1 MLDTAPGTP
10 TVTAAVG
17 SVDRT
22 QVEVVTAPA
31 APLSLTGAGNTVTYA
46 EGGAPIAVDPSLTV
60 TDSSNGSLVSA
71 TIAISTGLAPG
82 DQLAATASA
91 TGITSSYANGT
102 LTLSGSAS
110 LAAYQ
115 AVLRSVTFSGT
126 TATGGQRTII
136 WSANDGSTTASAVTT
151 VLYTAPPSAPV
162 GATAVAGDSQAT
174 VTFQA
179 PASNGGTEVTSYTV
193 TSSPGGLTATGSN
206 SPIVVAGLSNG
217 TAYTFTVTA
226 ANAAGSGASSS
237 PSNPVTPT
245 GAVPVGDGGGGG
257 GSSSA
262 AIGSAAP
269 PLPTPSSVPAAAA
282 PGAIAAPTVSSAS
295 GRLAAA
301 TVAALSKPAFLGGRQ
316 PRISL
321 SLRVAGKATTVRVTV
336 RDARGRLLASWHA
349 RVRPG
354 THHLT
359 FRLPP
364 KARRPGRD
372 RLAIAWPGGAVKVL
386 PVTVRRATLRGR

>member
-1 MLDTAPGTP
+1 
-10 TVTAAVG
+10 
-17 SVDRT
+17 
-22 QVEVVTAPA
+22 
-31 APLSLTGAGNTVTYA
+31 
-46 EGGAPIAVDPSLTV
+46 
-60 TDSSNGSLVSA
+60 
-71 TIAISTGLAPG
+71 
-82 DQLAATASA
+82 
-91 TGITSSYANGT
+91 

-217 TAYTFTVTA
+217 TAYTFAVTA
-226 ANAAGSGASSS
+226 ANAAGTGASSS

-245 GAVPVGDGGGGG
+245 GAVPGGGGGGGGG

-262 AIGSAAP
+262 ASGSAAP
-269 PLPTPSSVPAAAA
+269 PLPAPSPAPAASA
-282 PGAIAAPTVSSAS
+282 PGAIAVPTVSSAS
-295 GRLAAA
+295 TKPVAA
-301 TVAALSKPAFLGGRQ
+301 TVSALAKPAFLGGRQ

-321 SLRVAGKATTVRVTV
+321 SLHVAGKATTVRVML
-336 RDARGRLLASWHA
+336 RDARGRLLATWHA

-354 THHLT
+354 AHHLT
-359 FRLPP
+359 LRLPP

-372 RLAIAWPGGAVKVL
+372 RLALAWPGGTVRVL
-386 PVTVRRATLRGR
+386 PVTVPRATLRGR